1 MLFPENLPFGLIAGP
16 MESMSMR
23 DRPISMPGGQL
34 LAGQDGAHLSHGL
47 AITEWLAALPYPAAV
62 LSFTN
67 NHLSTVVANT
77 SFHRRF
83 RVGCSGEP
91 DKPHAAEWRDRI
103 VQSVRSGRD
112 SESFE
117 LRRDGSLGPE
127 YFYCSVGRLPKGDGE
142 SDLFLFT
149 AIDRTSDRTMEKNL
163 RRELLSDGL
172 TALPNRTGFGEEI
185 EDRLANTSWPDN
197 AQFGILAIDL
207 SRFSRVNESL
217 GPMAGDELLIT
228 VAKRL
233 KSSLRQGDVLARI
246 GGNDFAIF
254 ARLNNG
260 LSDALH
266 IVQRIRNALSYP
278 IRLSDLQ
285 IRVDCAIG
293 CALSTSLTE
302 DPEDVVRKA
311 QAAVKIA
318 KRSGKVEIYRNGVLK
333 EAQRRFSVESR
344 LRDALAQGELTL
356 AFQPL
361 IHLQT
366 GEITG
371 FEALTRWQDEELG
384 HVSPAEFIAV
394 AEESGQITSLG
405 RWAAYEAAQALS
417 RWDAKFGQTLPVG
430 INVNLSPIQ
439 MARDDV
445 ASMFEEALRYSGI
458 SGNRL
463 TAELTESAIVADP
476 EKARKLL
483 FALKDLQMPIAMDDF
498 GTGYSNLA
506 SLHSLPID
514 ILKIDRSFV
523 TSMLEDRDK
532 VVMVR
537 TILSLAESLGLRVTA
552 EGIETQQLAHALQN
566 MGCWQGQGY
575 YFARPMTEGD
585 AYDYWRARWNFET
598 I

>member
-1 MLFPENLPFGLIAGP
+1 MSVRHRPDKMPDAEALHGP
-16 MESMSMR
+16 KAAR
-23 DRPISMPGGQL
+23 PADRVGDSQ
-34 LAGQDGAHLSHGL
+34 
-47 AITEWLAALPYPAAV
+47 WLAAIPHPAAILHV
-62 LSFTN
+62 EGDEL
-67 NHLSTVVANT
+67 VVGSVNDAYLRNFRSARMNPET
-77 SFHRRF
+77 SVAVR
-83 RVGCSGEP
+83 
-91 DKPHAAEWRDRI
+91 AEWCRRMI
-103 VQSVRSGRD
+103 SFARSKKTA
-112 SESFE
+112 ESFE
-117 LRRDGSLGPE
+117 LRKDGGLGPE
-127 YFYCSVGRLPKGDGE
+127 YFHCTVGRLPASGAIGE
-142 SDLFLFT
+142 RLLFT
-149 AIDRTSDRTMEKNL
+149 ALDRTSDRVIERNL

-185 EDRLANTSWPDN
+185 DDRLANGTWPEK
-197 AQFGILAIDL
+197 AQFGIIAIDL

-233 KSSLRQGDVLARI
+233 KSTLRQGDVLARI

-266 IVQRIRNALSYP
+266 IVERIKEALNQP
-278 IRLSDLQ
+278 IKLSDLR

-293 CALSTSLTE
+293 CALAASIDE
-302 DPEDVVRKA
+302 EPDDVVRKA

-318 KRSGKVEIYRNGVLK
+318 KRSGKIEIYRNGVLK

-344 LRDALAQGELTL
+344 LRDALAQGALKL

-361 IHLQT
+361 IDLQT
-366 GEITG
+366 GEVSG
-371 FEALTRWQDEELG
+371 FEALTRWNDPDLG
-384 HVSPAEFIAV
+384 SVSPTEFIAV
-394 AEESGQITSLG
+394 AEESGLITSLG
-405 RWAAYEAAQALS
+405 RWAAYEAAQTLS
-417 RWDAKFGQTLPVG
+417 RWDAKFGQPLPVG
-430 INVNLSPIQ
+430 VNVNLSPIQ

-445 ASMFEEALRYSGI
+445 ASMFEESLRFSGI
-458 SGNRL
+458 AGDRL

-483 FALKDLQMPIAMDDF
+483 FALKDLQMSLAMDDF

-532 VVMVR
+532 QVIVR
-537 TILSLAESLGLRVTA
+537 TILSLADSLRLNVTA
-552 EGIETQQLAHALQN
+552 EGIETQELAHALQDL
-566 MGCWQGQGY
+566 GCWQGQGY
-575 YFARPMTEGD
+575 YFAKPMPESE

>member
-1 MLFPENLPFGLIAGP
+1 MKAMSVRSWPPEQTSGLPL
-16 MESMSMR
+16 
-23 DRPISMPGGQL
+23 PGG
-34 LAGQDGAHLSHGL
+34 DDAHLPHMIGAS
-47 AITEWLAALPYPAAV
+47 EWLTALSQAAAILTCENNAINIVEANEPFLKAFREHRERTAATAQA
-62 LSFTN
+62 S
-67 NHLSTVVANT
+67 
-77 SFHRRF
+77 
-83 RVGCSGEP
+83 
-91 DKPHAAEWRDRI
+91 AEWRAR
-103 VQSVRSGRD
+103 VTGFAQSDRD

-117 LRRDGSLGPE
+117 IRRDGKLGPE
-127 YFYCSVGRLPKGDGE
+127 YFLCTLGRLRATGARTE
-142 SDLFLFT
+142 QFLFT
-149 AIDRTSDRTMEKNL
+149 AIDRTSERTMEKNL

-185 EDRLANTSWPDN
+185 DDRLANGSWPDN
-197 AQFGILAIDL
+197 AQFGIIAIDL

-233 KSSLRQGDVLARI
+233 KSCLRQGDVLARI

-260 LSDALH
+260 LSDSLQ
-266 IVQRIRNALSYP
+266 IVQRIREALSSP

-293 CALSTSLTE
+293 CALSTHLE
-302 DPEDVVRKA
+302 DDPDDVVRKA

-318 KRSGKVEIYRNGVLK
+318 KRTGKVEIYRNGVLK
-333 EAQRRFSVESR
+333 EAQRRFSIESR
-344 LRDALAQGELTL
+344 LRDALAHGGLTL
-356 AFQPL
+356 AYQPL

-371 FEALTRWQDEELG
+371 FEALARWDDPELG
-384 HVSPAEFIAV
+384 HVSPVEFVPV
-394 AEESGQITSLG
+394 AEESGLITPLG

-417 RWDAKFGQTLPVG
+417 RWDAKFGQALPVG
-430 INVNLSPIQ
+430 VNVNLSPIQ

-458 SGNRL
+458 GGHRL
-463 TAELTESAIVADP
+463 TAELTESAIIADP
-476 EKARKLL
+476 DKARKLL

-498 GTGYSNLA
+498 GTGFSNLA

-523 TSMLEDRDK
+523 SNMLEDHDK
-532 VVMVR
+532 AVIVR
-537 TILSLAESLGLRVTA
+537 TILSLAESLNLRVTA
-552 EGIETQQLAHALQN
+552 EGIETQELADMLQK

-575 YFARPMTEGD
+575 YFARPMSEAD
-585 AYDYWRARWNFET
+585 AFDYWRVRWNFET

>member
-1 MLFPENLPFGLIAGP
+1 MESVSVRNLPVKPADALPLPGTDGGC
-16 MESMSMR
+16 R
-23 DRPISMPGGQL
+23 DRCIAME
-34 LAGQDGAHLSHGL
+34 HWLSAL
-47 AITEWLAALPYPAAV
+47 PQLAAIFAVGREGIAMVCGNDRYIAMVQDVRDSAAV
-62 LSFTN
+62 ARIS
-67 NHLSTVVANT
+67 
-77 SFHRRF
+77 
-83 RVGCSGEP
+83 
-91 DKPHAAEWRDRI
+91 AEFVERLTCFSRSDRI
-103 VQSVRSGRD
+103 
-112 SESFE
+112 SETFE
-117 LRRDGSLGPE
+117 IRRDGKLGPE
-127 YFYCSVGRLPKGDGE
+127 YFLCTIGRLPTGANDTP
-142 SDLFLFT
+142 LFLFT
-149 AIDRTSDRTMEKNL
+149 ATDRTSERATEKNL

-185 EDRLANTSWPDN
+185 DDRLRNAVWPDN
-197 AQFGILAIDL
+197 AQFGIIAIDL

-260 LSDALH
+260 LSDALQ
-266 IVQRIRNALSYP
+266 IVQRIKEALSSP

-293 CALSTSLTE
+293 CALSTSLDD

-333 EAQRRFSVESR
+333 EAHRRFSVESR
-344 LRDALAQGELTL
+344 LRDALAHGGLTL
-356 AFQPL
+356 AYQPL
-361 IHLQT
+361 IHLPT
-366 GEITG
+366 GEVTG
-371 FEALTRWQDEELG
+371 FEALARWNDAELG
-384 HVSPAEFIAV
+384 EVSPVEFIAV
-394 AEESGQITSLG
+394 AEESGLITPLG
-405 RWAAYEAAQALS
+405 RWAAYEAAQALA
-417 RWDAKFGQTLPVG
+417 RWDAQFGQPLSVG
-430 INVNLSPIQ
+430 VNVNLSAIQ

-458 SGNRL
+458 DGERL
-463 TAELTESAIVADP
+463 TAELTESAIIADP
-476 EKARKLL
+476 DKARKLL
-483 FALKDLQMPIAMDDF
+483 VALKDLKMSVAMDDF
-498 GTGYSNLA
+498 GTGFSNLA

-523 TSMLEDRDK
+523 SSMLADRDK
-532 VVMVR
+532 AVIVR
-537 TILSLAESLGLRVTA
+537 TILSLAESLNLKVTA
-552 EGIETQQLAHALQN
+552 EGIETQDLAHALQQ

-575 YFARPMTEGD
+575 HFARPMSEAD
-585 AYDYWRARWNFET
+585 AFAYWRARWNFET

>member
-1 MLFPENLPFGLIAGP
+1 MDPTQAQRDHDFKGDGTPPAGVVSARLRAPFKDAAWLEA
-16 MESMSMR
+16 
-23 DRPISMPGGQL
+23 
-34 LAGQDGAHLSHGL
+34 LAQN
-47 AITEWLAALPYPAAV
+47 AAV
-62 LSFTN
+62 FFHDDNGLRQVACN
-67 NHLSTVVANT
+67 NRYRESHIKFQDDDPGRADIS
-77 SFHRRF
+77 R
-83 RVGCSGEP
+83 
-91 DKPHAAEWRDRI
+91 EWRQQVCSFLESDRTH
-103 VQSVRSGRD
+103 RTFDLKREGK
-112 SESFE
+112 
-117 LRRDGSLGPE
+117 LGPE
-127 YFYCSVGRLPKGDGE
+127 YYSCTLGCLDKGKHGE
-142 SDLFLFT
+142 YFLFT
-149 AIDRTSDRTMEKNL
+149 AIDRTTERAIEKNL

-185 EDRLANTSWPDN
+185 DDRLNNGVWSEN
-197 AQFGILAIDL
+197 AQFGIIAIDL

-254 ARLNNG
+254 AKLNNG

-266 IVQRIRNALSYP
+266 IVQRIRDSLNSP
-278 IRLSDLQ
+278 IRLTDLQ

-293 CALSTSLTE
+293 CALSINLDD

-344 LRDALAQGELTL
+344 LRDALAQGHLTL
-356 AFQPL
+356 AYQPL
-361 IHLQT
+361 IHLHT
-366 GEITG
+366 GEVTG
-371 FEALTRWQDEELG
+371 FEALARWNDAELG
-384 HVSPAEFIAV
+384 HVSPVEFVAV
-394 AEESGQITSLG
+394 AEESSLITPLG

-417 RWDAKFGQTLPVG
+417 RWDARFGEPMPVSV
-430 INVNLSPIQ
+430 NVNLSPIQ

-458 SGNRL
+458 AGKRM

-476 EKARKLL
+476 DKARKLL
-483 FALKDLQMPIAMDDF
+483 VALKDLDMSVAMDDF
-498 GTGYSNLA
+498 GTGFSNLA

-523 TSMLEDRDK
+523 STMLEDHDK
-532 VVMVR
+532 EVIVR
-537 TILSLAESLGLRVTA
+537 TILSLAESLKLRVTA
-552 EGIETQQLAHALQN
+552 EGIETQDLALALQKL
-566 MGCWQGQGY
+566 GCWQGQGY
-575 YFARPMTEGD
+575 YFAKPMSELD

>member
-1 MLFPENLPFGLIAGP
+1 MESISVRNLPVVETSGTPSEG
-16 MESMSMR
+16 E
-23 DRPISMPGGQL
+23 GV
-34 LAGQDGAHLSHGL
+34 AHPLYSVGMTQWLS
-47 AITEWLAALPYPAAV
+47 ALPQVAAIF
-62 LSFTN
+62 SFEDKQIKLIEGN
-67 NHLSTVVANT
+67 VRFNAAFQANLEGGA
-77 SFHRRF
+77 S
-83 RVGCSGEP
+83 
-91 DKPHAAEWRDRI
+91 HARAAGEWRERVI
-103 VQSVRSGRD
+103 AFIHSERD
-112 SESFE
+112 SDSFE
-117 LRRDGSLGPE
+117 IRRDGKLGPE
-127 YFYCSVGRLPKGDGE
+127 YFMCTVGRLPAAEDRPE
-142 SDLFLFT
+142 HFLFT
-149 AIDRTSDRTMEKNL
+149 AIDRTSERAIEKNL

-185 EDRLANTSWPDN
+185 DDRLANSVWPDN
-197 AQFGILAIDL
+197 AQFGIIAIDL

-266 IVQRIRNALSYP
+266 IVQRIKEALSSP

-293 CALSTSLTE
+293 CALSINLDD
-302 DPEDVVRKA
+302 DPDDIVRKA

-333 EAQRRFSVESR
+333 EAQRRFSIESR
-344 LRDALAQGELTL
+344 LRDALAQGGLTL
-356 AFQPL
+356 AYQPL

-371 FEALTRWQDEELG
+371 FEALARWDDEELG
-384 HVSPAEFIAV
+384 PVSPVEFIAV
-394 AEESGQITSLG
+394 AEESGLITPLG

-417 RWDAKFGQTLPVG
+417 RWDAKFGQALPVG
-430 INVNLSPIQ
+430 VNVNLSPIQ

-458 SGNRL
+458 AGSRL
-463 TAELTESAIVADP
+463 TAELTESAIIADP
-476 EKARKLL
+476 DKARKLL
-483 FALKDLQMPIAMDDF
+483 VALKDLQMPIAMDDF
-498 GTGYSNLA
+498 GTGFSNLA

-523 TSMLEDRDK
+523 STMLEDRDK
-532 VVMVR
+532 TIIVR
-537 TILSLAESLGLRVTA
+537 TILSLAESLNLKVTA
-552 EGIETQQLAHALQN
+552 EGIETQGLAHALQK

-575 YFARPMTEGD
+575 YFAKAMSEAD

-598 I
+598 V

>member
-1 MLFPENLPFGLIAGP
+1 MSVRSWPPEQTSGLPL
-16 MESMSMR
+16 
-23 DRPISMPGGQL
+23 PGDDDTHL
-34 LAGQDGAHLSHGL
+34 PHMIGAS
-47 AITEWLAALPYPAAV
+47 EWLTALSQAAAILSCENNAINIVEANEPFLKAFREHRERTAATAQA
-62 LSFTN
+62 S
-67 NHLSTVVANT
+67 
-77 SFHRRF
+77 
-83 RVGCSGEP
+83 
-91 DKPHAAEWRDRI
+91 AEWRARVTGFAKSD
-103 VQSVRSGRD
+103 RD

-117 LRRDGSLGPE
+117 IRRDGKLGPE
-127 YFYCSVGRLPKGDGE
+127 YFLCTLGRLRATGARAE
-142 SDLFLFT
+142 QFLFT
-149 AIDRTSDRTMEKNL
+149 AIDRTSERTMEKNL

-185 EDRLANTSWPDN
+185 DDRLANGSWPDN
-197 AQFGILAIDL
+197 AQFGIIAIDL

-233 KSSLRQGDVLARI
+233 KSCLRQGDVLARI

-260 LSDALH
+260 LSDSH
-266 IVQRIRNALSYP
+266 QIVQRIREALSSP

-293 CALSTSLTE
+293 CALSTHLE
-302 DPEDVVRKA
+302 DDPDDVVRKA

-318 KRSGKVEIYRNGVLK
+318 KRTGKVEIYRNGVLK
-333 EAQRRFSVESR
+333 EAQRRFSIESR
-344 LRDALAQGELTL
+344 LRDALAHGGLTL
-356 AFQPL
+356 AYQPL

-371 FEALTRWQDEELG
+371 FEALARWDDPELG
-384 HVSPAEFIAV
+384 HVSPVEFVPV
-394 AEESGQITSLG
+394 AEESGLITPLG

-417 RWDAKFGQTLPVG
+417 RWDAKFGQALPVG
-430 INVNLSPIQ
+430 VNVNLSPIQ

-458 SGNRL
+458 GGHRL
-463 TAELTESAIVADP
+463 TAELTESAIIADP
-476 EKARKLL
+476 DKARKLL

-498 GTGYSNLA
+498 GTGFSNLA

-523 TSMLEDRDK
+523 SNMLEDHDK
-532 VVMVR
+532 AVIVR
-537 TILSLAESLGLRVTA
+537 TILSLAESLNLRVTA
-552 EGIETQQLAHALQN
+552 EGIETQELADMLQK

-575 YFARPMTEGD
+575 YFARPMSEAD
-585 AYDYWRARWNFET
+585 AFDYWRVRWNFET

>member
-1 MLFPENLPFGLIAGP
+1 
-16 MESMSMR
+16 MESKSVR
-23 DRPISMPGGQL
+23 HWPIEKGTCESVSAGSFAHPAPQDVAGG
-34 LAGQDGAHLSHGL
+34 
-47 AITEWLAALPYPAAV
+47 WLAALPQGAAILLIENDIISV
-62 LSFTN
+62 RAANDGFARFLSPMGDSGQWQ
-67 NHLSTVVANT
+67 LS
-77 SFHRRF
+77 
-83 RVGCSGEP
+83 SG
-91 DKPHAAEWRDRI
+91 EWRDRVVAFI
-103 VQSVRSGRD
+103 
-112 SESFE
+112 ESNRMSDGFE
-117 LRRDGSLGPE
+117 LRREGKLGPE
-127 YFYCSVGRLPKGDGE
+127 YFYCTIGQVPARDDNGVQL
-142 SDLFLFT
+142 LVT
-149 AIDRTSDRTMEKNL
+149 AIDRTSERTIEKNL
-163 RRELLSDGL
+163 RRELLSDSL

-185 EDRLANTSWPDN
+185 DDRLAHFSQNEN
-197 AQFGILAIDL
+197 ASFGIIAIDL

-233 KSSLRQGDVLARI
+233 KSALRQGDVLARI

-266 IVQRIRNALSYP
+266 IVQRIKDALSSP

-293 CALSTSLTE
+293 CALSVGLWD
-302 DPEDVVRKA
+302 DPDDVVRKA

-333 EAQRRFSVESR
+333 EAHRRFSVESR
-344 LRDALAQGELTL
+344 LRDALAQGDLNL

-366 GEITG
+366 GEVTG
-371 FEALTRWQDEELG
+371 FEALARWNDAELG
-384 HVSPAEFIAV
+384 SVSPMEFIAV
-394 AEESGQITSLG
+394 AEESGLITPLG
-405 RWAAYEAAQALS
+405 RWAAYEAAQTLA
-417 RWDAKFGQTLPVG
+417 RWDSAFGQPLPVG
-430 INVNLSPIQ
+430 VNVNLSPIQ

-445 ASMFEEALRYSGI
+445 ASMFEEALRYSGVA
-458 SGNRL
+458 GKRL
-463 TAELTESAIVADP
+463 TAEITEGAIVADP
-476 EKARKLL
+476 DKARKLL
-483 FALKDLQMPIAMDDF
+483 IALKELEMSIAMDDF

-523 TSMLEDRDK
+523 SSMLQDRDK
-532 VVMVR
+532 EVIVR
-537 TILSLAESLGLRVTA
+537 TILSLAESLNLHATA
-552 EGIETQQLAHALQN
+552 EGIEDQALALRLQQ

-575 YFARPMTEGD
+575 YFAQPMSESD
-585 AYDYWRARWNFET
+585 AFDYWRARWNFET

>member
-1 MLFPENLPFGLIAGP
+1 MDSVSVRNWTVDTTGDAPLLGEGETHPAQCMPFT
-16 MESMSMR
+16 
-23 DRPISMPGGQL
+23 D
-34 LAGQDGAHLSHGL
+34 
-47 AITEWLAALPYPAAV
+47 WLAALPQAAAI
-62 LSFTN
+62 LTCDDSGIISLN
-67 NHLSTVVANT
+67 GNT
-77 SFHRRF
+77 SFRTAF
-83 RVGCSGEP
+83 GEP
-91 DKPHAAEWRDRI
+91 IDRRQTNRPAAEWRER
-103 VQSVRSGRD
+103 VTAFLQSGRASD
-112 SESFE
+112 SFE
-117 LRRDGSLGPE
+117 MRREGKLGPE
-127 YFYCSVGRLPKGDGE
+127 YFLCTIGRLPDRQGAK
-142 SDLFLFT
+142 SQYLFT
-149 AIDRTSDRTMEKNL
+149 AIDRTTERTIEKNL

-185 EDRLANTSWPDN
+185 DDRIANSAWPDN
-197 AQFGILAIDL
+197 TQFGIIAIDL

-266 IVQRIRNALSYP
+266 IVQRIRESLSMP

-293 CALSTSLTE
+293 CALSINQDD
-302 DPEDVVRKA
+302 DPDDVVRKA

-318 KRSGKVEIYRNGVLK
+318 KRTGKVEIYRNGVLK
-333 EAQRRFSVESR
+333 EAQRRFSIESR
-344 LRDALAQGELTL
+344 LRDALARGGLTL

-361 IHLQT
+361 IHLPT

-371 FEALTRWQDEELG
+371 FEALARWEDEELG
-384 HVSPAEFIAV
+384 FVSPAEFVAV
-394 AEESGQITSLG
+394 AEESGLITPLG

-417 RWDAKFGQTLPVG
+417 RWDAKFGQPLAVG
-430 INVNLSPIQ
+430 VNVNLSPIQ

-458 SGNRL
+458 AGNRL
-463 TAELTESAIVADP
+463 TAEITESAIVADP
-476 EKARKLL
+476 DKARKLL
-483 FALKDLQMPIAMDDF
+483 VALKDLQMPIAMDDF

-523 TSMLEDRDK
+523 SSMLDDHDK
-532 VVMVR
+532 QVIVR
-537 TILSLAESLGLRVTA
+537 TILSLAESLNLKVTA
-552 EGIETQQLAHALQN
+552 EGIETQQLAHALQQ

-575 YFARPMTEGD
+575 YFAKAMTEAE

>member
-1 MLFPENLPFGLIAGP
+1 
-16 MESMSMR
+16 MESIAACNWPVNRSSV
-23 DRPISMPGGQL
+23 DPLGGGDDAHIDQMA
-34 LAGQDGAHLSHGL
+34 AGRQ
-47 AITEWLAALPYPAAV
+47 WLAAIPQPAAILSLRDEDDIFV
-62 LSFTN
+62 LEANPAFTDSFR
-67 NHLSTVVANT
+67 S
-77 SFHRRF
+77 RRISQIMEQ
-83 RVGCSGEP
+83 V
-91 DKPHAAEWRDRI
+91 AAEWRDRVNSFI
-103 VQSVRSGRD
+103 QSDRVCD
-112 SESFE
+112 SFE
-117 LRRDGSLGPE
+117 LRRDGPLGPE
-127 YFYCSVGRLPKGDGE
+127 YFMCTIGRLPVDGPAQ
-142 SDLFLFT
+142 FLFT
-149 AIDRTSDRTMEKNL
+149 AIDRTSDRTIEKNL

-185 EDRLANTSWPDN
+185 DDRLSNTVWPDN
-197 AQFGILAIDL
+197 AQFGIIAIDL

-266 IVQRIRNALSYP
+266 IVQRIREALSSP

-293 CALSTSLTE
+293 CALSIDLQD
-302 DPEDVVRKA
+302 DPDDVVRKA

-333 EAQRRFSVESR
+333 EAQRRFSIESR
-344 LRDALAQGELTL
+344 LREALAHGGLTL
-356 AFQPL
+356 AYQPL

-371 FEALTRWQDEELG
+371 FEALARWNDPELG
-384 HVSPAEFIAV
+384 HVPPVEFIAV
-394 AEESGQITSLG
+394 AEESGLITSLG

-417 RWDAKFGQTLPVG
+417 RWDVRFGQPLPVG
-430 INVNLSPIQ
+430 VNVNLSPIQ

-458 SGNRL
+458 AGSRL
-463 TAELTESAIVADP
+463 TAELTESAIIADP
-476 EKARKLL
+476 DKARKLL

-498 GTGYSNLA
+498 GTGFSNLA

-523 TSMLEDRDK
+523 SSMAEDRDK
-532 VVMVR
+532 AVIVR
-537 TILSLAESLGLRVTA
+537 TILSLAESLNLKVTA
-552 EGIETQQLAHALQN
+552 EGIETQELALALQQ

-575 YFARPMTEGD
+575 YFAKPMTEAD
-585 AYDYWRARWNFET
+585 AFDYWRARWNFET

>member
-1 MLFPENLPFGLIAGP
+1 
-16 MESMSMR
+16 
-23 DRPISMPGGQL
+23 
-34 LAGQDGAHLSHGL
+34 
-47 AITEWLAALPYPAAV
+47 
-62 LSFTN
+62 
-67 NHLSTVVANT
+67 
-77 SFHRRF
+77 
-83 RVGCSGEP
+83 
-91 DKPHAAEWRDRI
+91 
-103 VQSVRSGRD
+103 
-112 SESFE
+112 
-117 LRRDGSLGPE
+117 
-127 YFYCSVGRLPKGDGE
+127 
-142 SDLFLFT
+142 
-149 AIDRTSDRTMEKNL
+149 
-163 RRELLSDGL
+163 
-172 TALPNRTGFGEEI
+172 
-185 EDRLANTSWPDN
+185 
-197 AQFGILAIDL
+197 
-207 SRFSRVNESL
+207 
-217 GPMAGDELLIT
+217 
-228 VAKRL
+228 
-233 KSSLRQGDVLARI
+233 
-246 GGNDFAIF
+246 
-254 ARLNNG
+254 
-260 LSDALH
+260 
-266 IVQRIRNALSYP
+266 
-278 IRLSDLQ
+278 LQ

-417 RWDAKFGQTLPVG
+417 RWDAKFGQSLPVG

-575 YFARPMTEGD
+575 YFARPMPESD

-598 I
+598 V

>member
-1 MLFPENLPFGLIAGP
+1 
-16 MESMSMR
+16 ME
-23 DRPISMPGGQL
+23 Q
-34 LAGQDGAHLSHGL
+34 
-47 AITEWLAALPYPAAV
+47 WLEAV
-62 LSFTN
+62 
-67 NHLSTVVANT
+67 
-77 SFHRRF
+77 
-83 RVGCSGEP
+83 
-91 DKPHAAEWRDRI
+91 PHAAAMLCVKDGDVALVAVNKSFYRSFLEDRDPDVERPYCDEWRSRLVEI
-103 VQSVRSGRD
+103 ALAGGTCS
-112 SESFE
+112 SFE
-117 LRRDGSLGPE
+117 LRRDGPLGPE
-127 YFYCSVGRLPKGDGE
+127 YFSCTAGLLPSNEDGL
-142 SDLFLFT
+142 DLILFT
-149 AIDRTSDRTMEKNL
+149 AMDRTSDRVTERNL

-185 EDRLANTSWPDN
+185 DDRLRNMPWAGNS
-197 AQFGILAIDL
+197 QFGIIAIDL

-233 KSSLRQGDVLARI
+233 KSNLRQGDVLARI

-260 LSDALH
+260 LSDCLH
-266 IVQRIRNALSYP
+266 IVQRVKDALNSP

-293 CALSTSLTE
+293 CALSTSLDD
-302 DPEDVVRKA
+302 DPDDVVRKA

-333 EAQRRFSVESR
+333 EAQRRFSIESR
-344 LRDALAQGELTL
+344 LRTALTQGDLTL
-356 AFQPL
+356 AYQPL
-361 IHLQT
+361 IQLQT

-371 FEALTRWQDEELG
+371 FEALARWNDPELG
-384 HVSPAEFIAV
+384 HVSPCEFIAV
-394 AEESGQITSLG
+394 AEESGLITPLG

-417 RWDAKFGQTLPVG
+417 RWDAKFGQALPVG

-445 ASMFEEALRYSGI
+445 ASMFEESLRYSGV
-458 SGNRL
+458 SGKRL
-463 TAELTESAIVADP
+463 TVELTESAIIADP
-476 EKARKLL
+476 DKARKLL
-483 FALKDLQMPIAMDDF
+483 VALKDLEMPIAMDDF

-523 TSMLEDRDK
+523 STMLEDKDK
-532 VVMVR
+532 LAIVR
-537 TILSLAESLGLRVTA
+537 TILSLAESLNLHVTA
-552 EGIETQQLAHALQN
+552 EGIETQELAHALQS
-566 MGCWQGQGY
+566 MGCGHGQGF
-575 YFARPMTEGD
+575 YFARPMPENE
-585 AYDYWRARWNFET
+585 AFDYWRARWNFET

>member
-1 MLFPENLPFGLIAGP
+1 M
-16 MESMSMR
+16 
-23 DRPISMPGGQL
+23 
-34 LAGQDGAHLSHGL
+34 QD
-47 AITEWLAALPYPAAV
+47 WVAALPHPAVIFSFQNNV
-62 LSFTN
+62 LSIMATN
-67 NHLSTVVANT
+67 AAFDAYATPEYLEGPRPPHTV
-77 SFHRRF
+77 
-83 RVGCSGEP
+83 
-91 DKPHAAEWRDRI
+91 DWRNRI
-103 VQSVRSGRD
+103 LECARSGRASD
-112 SESFE
+112 SFE
-117 LRRDGSLGPE
+117 LRRDGPLGPE
-127 YFYCSVGRLPKGDGE
+127 YFYCTVGRLPEQDGHP
-142 SDLFLFT
+142 DLILFT
-149 AIDRTSDRTMEKNL
+149 AIDRTNERAIEKNL

-172 TALPNRTGFGEEI
+172 TALPNRIGFGEEMD
-185 EDRLANTSWPDN
+185 DRLDNTPWAEN
-197 AQFGILAIDL
+197 AQFGIIAIDL

-233 KSSLRQGDVLARI
+233 KSSLRQGDVLGRI

-266 IVQRIRNALSYP
+266 IVQRIRDALSYP
-278 IRLSDLQ
+278 IRMSDFQ

-293 CALSTSLTE
+293 CALSASLQD
-302 DPEDVVRKA
+302 DPDDVVRKA

-318 KRSGKVEIYRNGVLK
+318 KHSGKVEIYRNGVLK
-333 EAQRRFSVESR
+333 EAQRRFSIESR
-344 LRDALAQGELTL
+344 LRDALAQGSLTL
-356 AFQPL
+356 AYQPL

-371 FEALTRWQDEELG
+371 FEALARWEDPELG
-384 HVSPAEFIAV
+384 HVSPVEFIAV
-394 AEESGQITSLG
+394 AEESGLITPLG

-417 RWDAKFGQTLPVG
+417 RWDLKFGQPLPVG
-430 INVNLSPIQ
+430 VNVNLSPIQ

-445 ASMFEEALRYSGI
+445 ASTFEEALRYAGI

-463 TAELTESAIVADP
+463 TVELTESAIVADP

-483 FALKDLQMPIAMDDF
+483 FALKDLHMPIAMDDF

-523 TSMLEDRDK
+523 SPMLEDRDK
-532 VVMVR
+532 EVMVR
-537 TILSLAESLGLRVTA
+537 TILSLAESLNLHVTA
-552 EGIETQQLAHALQN
+552 EGIETQDIALKLQN

-575 YFARPMTEGD
+575 YFARPMGEND

>member
-1 MLFPENLPFGLIAGP
+1 
-16 MESMSMR
+16 
-23 DRPISMPGGQL
+23 MPDAEAPSGV
-34 LAGQDGAHLSHGL
+34 DGACPVHDACTS
-47 AITEWLAALPYPAAV
+47 AWLAALPYPAAIFELNGDTLLAV
-62 LSFTN
+62 SVNDAFCRT
-67 NHLSTVVANT
+67 
-77 SFHRRF
+77 F
-83 RVGCSGEP
+83 RVPKMQNEALEP
-91 DKPHAAEWRDRI
+91 VRAEWRKRMLAFI
-103 VQSVRSGRD
+103 RSEQISG
-112 SESFE
+112 SFE
-117 LRRDGSLGPE
+117 IRSEGELGPE
-127 YFYCSVGRLPKGDGE
+127 FFCCTVGRVPATE
-142 SDLFLFT
+142 QWAERYLFT
-149 AIDRTSDRTMEKNL
+149 AIDRTSDRVIEKNL

-185 EDRLANTSWPDN
+185 DDRLANGTWPAK
-197 AQFGILAIDL
+197 AQFGIIAIDL

-217 GPMAGDELLIT
+217 GPLAGDELLIT

-266 IVQRIRNALSYP
+266 IVERIRDALAHP
-278 IRLSDLQ
+278 IKLSDLQ

-293 CALSTSLTE
+293 CALSTSLSD
-302 DPEDVVRKA
+302 DPDEVVRKA

-318 KRSGKVEIYRNGVLK
+318 KRSGKIEIYRNGVLK

-344 LRDALAQGELTL
+344 LRDALAQGALTL

-366 GEITG
+366 GEVTG
-371 FEALTRWQDEELG
+371 FEALTRWKDPDLG
-384 HVSPAEFIAV
+384 AVSPAEFIAV
-394 AEESGQITSLG
+394 AEESGLITPLG

-417 RWDAKFGQTLPVG
+417 RWDAKFGQPLTVG
-430 INVNLSPIQ
+430 VNVNLSPIQ

-445 ASMFEEALRYSGI
+445 ASMFEEALRFSGVA
-458 SGNRL
+458 GNRL

-483 FALKDLQMPIAMDDF
+483 FALKDLRMSLAMDDF

-523 TSMLEDRDK
+523 SSMLKDRDK
-532 VVMVR
+532 EVIVR
-537 TILSLAESLGLRVTA
+537 TILSLAESLHLNVTA
-552 EGIETQQLAHALQN
+552 EGIETQELALALQDL
-566 MGCWQGQGY
+566 GCWQGQGY
-575 YFARPMTEGD
+575 YFARPMPE
-585 AYDYWRARWNFET
+585 AEAFDYWRARWNFET

>member
-1 MLFPENLPFGLIAGP
+1 MSVRSWPPEQTSGLPL
-16 MESMSMR
+16 
-23 DRPISMPGGQL
+23 PGDDDTHL
-34 LAGQDGAHLSHGL
+34 PHMIGAS
-47 AITEWLAALPYPAAV
+47 EWLTALSQAAAILSCENNAINIVEANEPFLKAFREHRERTAATAQA
-62 LSFTN
+62 S
-67 NHLSTVVANT
+67 
-77 SFHRRF
+77 
-83 RVGCSGEP
+83 
-91 DKPHAAEWRDRI
+91 AEWRAR
-103 VQSVRSGRD
+103 VTGFAQSDRD

-117 LRRDGSLGPE
+117 IRRDGKLGPE
-127 YFYCSVGRLPKGDGE
+127 YFLCTLGRLRATGARAE
-142 SDLFLFT
+142 QFLFT
-149 AIDRTSDRTMEKNL
+149 AIDRTSERTMEKNL

-185 EDRLANTSWPDN
+185 DDRLANGSWPEN
-197 AQFGILAIDL
+197 AQFGIIAIDL

-233 KSSLRQGDVLARI
+233 KSCLRQGDVLARI

-260 LSDALH
+260 LSDSLQ
-266 IVQRIRNALSYP
+266 IVQRIREALSSP

-293 CALSTSLTE
+293 CALSTHLE
-302 DPEDVVRKA
+302 DDPDDVVRKA

-318 KRSGKVEIYRNGVLK
+318 KRTGKVEIYRNGVLK
-333 EAQRRFSVESR
+333 EAQRRFSIESR
-344 LRDALAQGELTL
+344 LRDALAHGGLTL
-356 AFQPL
+356 AYQPL

-371 FEALTRWQDEELG
+371 FEALARWDDPELG
-384 HVSPAEFIAV
+384 HVSPVEFVPV
-394 AEESGQITSLG
+394 AEESGLITPLG

-417 RWDAKFGQTLPVG
+417 RWDAKFGQALPVG
-430 INVNLSPIQ
+430 VNVNLSPIQ

-458 SGNRL
+458 GGHRL
-463 TAELTESAIVADP
+463 TAELTESAIIADP
-476 EKARKLL
+476 DKARKLL

-498 GTGYSNLA
+498 GTGFSNLA

-523 TSMLEDRDK
+523 SNMLEDHDK
-532 VVMVR
+532 AVIVR
-537 TILSLAESLGLRVTA
+537 TILSLAESLNLRVTA
-552 EGIETQQLAHALQN
+552 EGIETQELADMLQK

-575 YFARPMTEGD
+575 YFARPMSEAD
-585 AYDYWRARWNFET
+585 AFDYWRVRWNFET

>member
-1 MLFPENLPFGLIAGP
+1 MKAMSVRSWPPEQTSGLPL
-16 MESMSMR
+16 
-23 DRPISMPGGQL
+23 PGGDDTYL
-34 LAGQDGAHLSHGL
+34 PHMIGAS
-47 AITEWLAALPYPAAV
+47 EWLTALSQAAAILSCENNAINIIEANEPFLKAFREHRERTAATAQA
-62 LSFTN
+62 S
-67 NHLSTVVANT
+67 
-77 SFHRRF
+77 
-83 RVGCSGEP
+83 
-91 DKPHAAEWRDRI
+91 AEWRAR
-103 VQSVRSGRD
+103 VTGFAQSDRD

-117 LRRDGSLGPE
+117 IRRDGKLGPE
-127 YFYCSVGRLPKGDGE
+127 YFLCTLGRLRATGARAE
-142 SDLFLFT
+142 QFLFT
-149 AIDRTSDRTMEKNL
+149 AIDRTSERTMEKNL

-185 EDRLANTSWPDN
+185 DDRLANGSWPDN
-197 AQFGILAIDL
+197 AQFGIIAIDL

-233 KSSLRQGDVLARI
+233 KSCLRQGDVLARI

-260 LSDALH
+260 LSDSLQ
-266 IVQRIRNALSYP
+266 IVQRIREALSSP

-293 CALSTSLTE
+293 CALSTHLE
-302 DPEDVVRKA
+302 DDPDDVVRKA

-318 KRSGKVEIYRNGVLK
+318 KRTGKVEIYRNGVLK
-333 EAQRRFSVESR
+333 EAQRRFSIESR
-344 LRDALAQGELTL
+344 LRDALAHGGLTL
-356 AFQPL
+356 AYQPL

-371 FEALTRWQDEELG
+371 FEALARWDDPELG
-384 HVSPAEFIAV
+384 HVSPVEFVPV
-394 AEESGQITSLG
+394 AEESGLITPLG

-417 RWDAKFGQTLPVG
+417 RWDAKFGQALPVG
-430 INVNLSPIQ
+430 VNVNLSPIQ

-458 SGNRL
+458 GGHRL
-463 TAELTESAIVADP
+463 TAELTESAIIADP
-476 EKARKLL
+476 DKARKLL

-498 GTGYSNLA
+498 GTGFSNLA

-523 TSMLEDRDK
+523 SNMLEDHDK
-532 VVMVR
+532 AVIVR
-537 TILSLAESLGLRVTA
+537 TILSLAESLNLRVTA
-552 EGIETQQLAHALQN
+552 EGIETQELADMLQK

-575 YFARPMTEGD
+575 YFARPMSEAD
-585 AYDYWRARWNFET
+585 AFDYWRVRWNFET

>member
-1 MLFPENLPFGLIAGP
+1 MN
-16 MESMSMR
+16 
-23 DRPISMPGGQL
+23 SMPTRHRPP
-34 LAGQDGAHLSHGL
+34 DRSSEDPLSGF
-47 AITEWLAALPYPAAV
+47 ARAQVSITVEMADWLAALP
-62 LSFTN
+62 
-67 NHLSTVVANT
+67 
-77 SFHRRF
+77 
-83 RVGCSGEP
+83 
-91 DKPHAAEWRDRI
+91 HAAIILCFENNKLNRISANDSFVRSFPQTVDPADEPSHYDEWRLRI
-103 VQSVRSGRD
+103 MEFVRSGQPSD
-112 SESFE
+112 LFE

-127 YFYCSVGRLPKGDGE
+127 YFLCTVGLLP
-142 SDLFLFT
+142 SDEPQRSLILFT
-149 AIDRTSDRTMEKNL
+149 AIDRTSDRVIEKNL

-172 TALPNRTGFGEEI
+172 TALPNRAGFGEEI
-185 EDRLANTSWPDN
+185 DDRLANLPWPEN
-197 AQFGILAIDL
+197 AQFGIIAIDL

-266 IVQRIRNALSYP
+266 IVQRIRDALSSP
-278 IRLSDLQ
+278 IRLTDLQ

-293 CALSTSLTE
+293 CALSTSLDD
-302 DPEDVVRKA
+302 DPDDVVRKA

-333 EAQRRFSVESR
+333 EAQRRFSIESR
-344 LRDALAQGELTL
+344 LRAALAQGGLTL

-371 FEALTRWQDEELG
+371 FEALARWEDPDLG
-384 HVSPAEFIAV
+384 SVSPVEFIAV
-394 AEESGQITSLG
+394 AEESGLITPLG

-417 RWDAKFGQTLPVG
+417 RWDAKFGQRLAVG
-430 INVNLSPIQ
+430 VNVNLSPIQ

-445 ASMFEEALRYSGI
+445 ASMFEESLRYSGI
-458 SGNRL
+458 AGNRL
-463 TAELTESAIVADP
+463 TAELTESAIIADP
-476 EKARKLL
+476 DKARKLL
-483 FALKDLQMPIAMDDF
+483 VALKDLQMSIAMDDF

-523 TSMLEDRDK
+523 SSMLDDK
-532 VVMVR
+532 DKTAIVR
-537 TILSLAESLGLRVTA
+537 TILSLAESLNLSVTA
-552 EGIETQQLAHALQN
+552 EGIETQELAHALQV
-566 MGCWQGQGY
+566 MGCGYGQGY
-575 YFARPMTEGD
+575 YFARPMPE
-585 AYDYWRARWNFET
+585 AEAFDYWRARWNFET
-598 I
+598 V

>member
-1 MLFPENLPFGLIAGP
+1 MAVG
-16 MESMSMR
+16 R
-23 DRPISMPGGQL
+23 Q
-34 LAGQDGAHLSHGL
+34 
-47 AITEWLAALPYPAAV
+47 WLAALPQPSAILSMCEEGDIIVLEANAAFTDAFRSHS
-62 LSFTN
+62 LSQIMERA
-67 NHLSTVVANT
+67 SI
-77 SFHRRF
+77 
-83 RVGCSGEP
+83 
-91 DKPHAAEWRDRI
+91 EWRNRVQTFIESDR
-103 VQSVRSGRD
+103 SC
-112 SESFE
+112 ESFE
-117 LRRDGSLGPE
+117 LRRDGTLGPE
-127 YFYCSVGRLPKGDGE
+127 YFMCTIGRLPTEGAP
-142 SDLFLFT
+142 LILFT
-149 AIDRTSDRTMEKNL
+149 AIDRTSDRTIEKNL

-185 EDRLANTSWPDN
+185 DDRLSNTVWPDN
-197 AQFGILAIDL
+197 AQFGIIAIDL

-266 IVQRIRNALSYP
+266 IVQRIREALSSP

-293 CALSTSLTE
+293 CALSIDLKD
-302 DPEDVVRKA
+302 DPDDVVRKA

-333 EAQRRFSVESR
+333 EAQRRFSIESR
-344 LRDALAQGELTL
+344 LREALAHGGLTL
-356 AFQPL
+356 AYQPL

-371 FEALTRWQDEELG
+371 FEALARWHDPELG
-384 HVSPAEFIAV
+384 HVAPVEFIAV
-394 AEESGQITSLG
+394 AEESGLITSLG

-417 RWDAKFGQTLPVG
+417 RWDVRYGQPLPVG
-430 INVNLSPIQ
+430 VNVNLSPIQ

-458 SGNRL
+458 AGSRL
-463 TAELTESAIVADP
+463 TAELTESAIIADP
-476 EKARKLL
+476 DKARKLL

-498 GTGYSNLA
+498 GTGFSNLA

-523 TSMLEDRDK
+523 SSMAEDHDK
-532 VVMVR
+532 AVIVR
-537 TILSLAESLGLRVTA
+537 TILSLAESLNLKVTA
-552 EGIETQQLAHALQN
+552 EGIETQELALALQQ

-575 YFARPMTEGD
+575 YFARPMSEAD
-585 AYDYWRARWNFET
+585 AFDYWRARWNFET
-598 I
+598 V

>member
-1 MLFPENLPFGLIAGP
+1 MN
-16 MESMSMR
+16 
-23 DRPISMPGGQL
+23 SMPTRHRPP
-34 LAGQDGAHLSHGL
+34 DRSSEDPLSGF
-47 AITEWLAALPYPAAV
+47 ARAQASITVEMVDWLAALP
-62 LSFTN
+62 
-67 NHLSTVVANT
+67 
-77 SFHRRF
+77 
-83 RVGCSGEP
+83 
-91 DKPHAAEWRDRI
+91 HAASILCFENNKLNRISANDSFVRSFPQTVDPADEPSHYDEWRLRI
-103 VQSVRSGRD
+103 MEFVRSGQPSD
-112 SESFE
+112 LFE

-127 YFYCSVGRLPKGDGE
+127 YFLCTVGLLP
-142 SDLFLFT
+142 SDEPQRSLILFT
-149 AIDRTSDRTMEKNL
+149 AIDRTSDRVIEKNL

-172 TALPNRTGFGEEI
+172 TALPNRAGFGEEI
-185 EDRLANTSWPDN
+185 DDRLANLPWPEN
-197 AQFGILAIDL
+197 AQFGIIAIDL

-266 IVQRIRNALSYP
+266 IVQRIRDALSSP
-278 IRLSDLQ
+278 IRLTDLQ

-293 CALSTSLTE
+293 CALSTSLDD
-302 DPEDVVRKA
+302 DPDDVVRKA

-333 EAQRRFSVESR
+333 EAQRRFSIESR
-344 LRDALAQGELTL
+344 LRAALAQGGLTL

-371 FEALTRWQDEELG
+371 FEALARWEDPDLG
-384 HVSPAEFIAV
+384 SVSPVEFIAV
-394 AEESGQITSLG
+394 AEESGLITPLG

-417 RWDAKFGQTLPVG
+417 RWDAKFGQRLAVG
-430 INVNLSPIQ
+430 VNVNLSPIQ

-445 ASMFEEALRYSGI
+445 ASMFEESLRYSGI
-458 SGNRL
+458 AGNRL
-463 TAELTESAIVADP
+463 TAELTESAIIADP
-476 EKARKLL
+476 DKARKLL
-483 FALKDLQMPIAMDDF
+483 VALKDLQMSIAMDDF

-523 TSMLEDRDK
+523 SSMLDDK
-532 VVMVR
+532 DKTAIVR
-537 TILSLAESLGLRVTA
+537 TILSLAESLNLSVTA
-552 EGIETQQLAHALQN
+552 EGIETQELAHALQV
-566 MGCWQGQGY
+566 MGCGYGQGY
-575 YFARPMTEGD
+575 YFARPMPE
-585 AYDYWRARWNFET
+585 AEAFDYWRARWNFET
-598 I
+598 V

>member
-1 MLFPENLPFGLIAGP
+1 MK
-16 MESMSMR
+16 SMSVR
-23 DRPISMPGGQL
+23 NWPVKKTSVEPRCGE
-34 LAGQDGAHLSHGL
+34 DGAHPGQGL
-47 AITEWLAALPYPAAV
+47 EVDHWLAALPQSAGI
-62 LSFTN
+62 LSYEPDG
-67 NHLSTVVANT
+67 LSVVAGNDRFMKRLDLYRERT
-77 SFHRRF
+77 SGNEGNDQGWFD
-83 RVGCSGEP
+83 RVAAFIDSG
-91 DKPHAAEWRDRI
+91 
-103 VQSVRSGRD
+103 Q
-112 SESFE
+112 ESIGFE
-117 LRRDGSLGPE
+117 TRRDGNLGPE
-127 YFYCSVGRLPKGDGE
+127 YFMCTLGRLPSGE
-142 SDLFLFT
+142 TDAPLILLT
-149 AIDRTSDRTMEKNL
+149 VTDRTTERAIEKNL

-185 EDRLANTSWPDN
+185 DDRLKNNAWPEH
-197 AQFGILAIDL
+197 AQFGIIAIDL

-260 LSDALH
+260 LSDSLH
-266 IVQRIRNALSYP
+266 IVQRIKEAMSSP
-278 IRLSDLQ
+278 IRLSGLQ

-293 CALSTSLTE
+293 CALSINLQE
-302 DPEDVVRKA
+302 DPDDVVRKA

-333 EAQRRFSVESR
+333 EAQRRFSIESR
-344 LRDALAQGELTL
+344 LRDALAQGGL
-356 AFQPL
+356 ALAYQPL

-371 FEALTRWQDEELG
+371 FEALARWDDEELG
-384 HVSPAEFIAV
+384 RVSPVEFIAV
-394 AEESGQITSLG
+394 AEESGLITSLG

-417 RWDAKFGQTLPVG
+417 RWDAKFGQPLPVG
-430 INVNLSPIQ
+430 VNVNLSPIQ

-445 ASMFEEALRYSGI
+445 ASMFEEALRYSGVDG
-458 SGNRL
+458 SRL
-463 TAELTESAIVADP
+463 TAEVTESAIVADP
-476 EKARKLL
+476 DKARKLL

-498 GTGYSNLA
+498 GTGFSNLA

-523 TSMLEDRDK
+523 SSMLEDRDK
-532 VVMVR
+532 AVIVR
-537 TILSLAESLGLRVTA
+537 TILSLAESLNLRVTA
-552 EGIETQQLAHALQN
+552 EGIETQDLAHALQK

-575 YFARPMTEGD
+575 YFARPMSEAD
-585 AYDYWRARWNFET
+585 AFDYWRARWNFET
-598 I
+598 V

>member
-1 MLFPENLPFGLIAGP
+1 MESTSVRNLPVNQASGTP
-16 MESMSMR
+16 
-23 DRPISMPGGQL
+23 
-34 LAGQDGAHLSHGL
+34 LAGRGESCPDQSIGIVD
-47 AITEWLAALPYPAAV
+47 WLAALPQIAAI
-62 LSFTN
+62 LSHEN
-67 NHLSTVVANT
+67 NEIKLICGNDSYL
-77 SFHRRF
+77 
-83 RVGCSGEP
+83 
-91 DKPHAAEWRDRI
+91 AAFQVTAQRTASRIMIEWRERVMDFI
-103 VQSVRSGRD
+103 RSGRD
-112 SESFE
+112 SDNFE
-117 LRRDGSLGPE
+117 LRREGKLGPE
-127 YFYCSVGRLPKGDGE
+127 YFMCTVGRLPVMEGKLE
-142 SDLFLFT
+142 QYLFT
-149 AIDRTSDRTMEKNL
+149 ATDRTGDRTIEKNL

-185 EDRLANTSWPDN
+185 DDRLANAAWPEN
-197 AQFGILAIDL
+197 TQFGIIAIDL

-266 IVQRIRNALSYP
+266 IVQRIKEALSSP

-293 CALSTSLTE
+293 CALSFNLDD
-302 DPEDVVRKA
+302 DPDDIVRKA

-318 KRSGKVEIYRNGVLK
+318 KRTGKVEIYRNGVLK
-333 EAQRRFSVESR
+333 EAQRRFSIESR
-344 LRDALAQGELTL
+344 LRDALAQGGLTL

-371 FEALTRWQDEELG
+371 FEALARWNDEELG
-384 HVSPAEFIAV
+384 NVSPVEFIAV
-394 AEESGQITSLG
+394 AEESGLITPLG

-417 RWDAKFGQTLPVG
+417 RWDARFGQPLPVG
-430 INVNLSPIQ
+430 VNVNLSPIQ

-445 ASMFEEALRYSGI
+445 ASMFEEALRYSGVA
-458 SGNRL
+458 GHRL
-463 TAELTESAIVADP
+463 TAELTESAIIADP
-476 EKARKLL
+476 DKARKLL
-483 FALKDLQMPIAMDDF
+483 VALKGLQMPIAMDDF
-498 GTGYSNLA
+498 GTGFSNLA

-523 TSMLEDRDK
+523 SSMLEDRDK
-532 VVMVR
+532 AVIVR
-537 TILSLAESLGLRVTA
+537 TILSLAESLNLKVTA
-552 EGIETQQLAHALQN
+552 EGIETQELAHALQQ

-575 YFARPMTEGD
+575 HFAKPMSEND
-585 AYDYWRARWNFET
+585 AFDYWRARWNFET

>member
-1 MLFPENLPFGLIAGP
+1 MI
-16 MESMSMR
+16 
-23 DRPISMPGGQL
+23 
-34 LAGQDGAHLSHGL
+34 GAS
-47 AITEWLAALPYPAAV
+47 EWLTALSQAAAILSCENNAINIVEANEPFLKAFREHRERTAATAQA
-62 LSFTN
+62 S
-67 NHLSTVVANT
+67 
-77 SFHRRF
+77 
-83 RVGCSGEP
+83 
-91 DKPHAAEWRDRI
+91 AEWRAR
-103 VQSVRSGRD
+103 VTGFAQSDRD

-117 LRRDGSLGPE
+117 IRRDGKLGPE
-127 YFYCSVGRLPKGDGE
+127 YFLCTLGRLRATGARTE
-142 SDLFLFT
+142 QFLFT
-149 AIDRTSDRTMEKNL
+149 AIDRTSERTMEKNL

-185 EDRLANTSWPDN
+185 DDRLANGSWPDN
-197 AQFGILAIDL
+197 AQFGIIAIDL

-233 KSSLRQGDVLARI
+233 KSCLRQGDVLARI

-260 LSDALH
+260 LSDSLQ
-266 IVQRIRNALSYP
+266 IVQRIREALSSP

-293 CALSTSLTE
+293 CALSTHLE
-302 DPEDVVRKA
+302 DDPDDVVRKA

-318 KRSGKVEIYRNGVLK
+318 KRTGKVEIYRNGVLK
-333 EAQRRFSVESR
+333 EAQRRFSIESR
-344 LRDALAQGELTL
+344 LRDALAHGGLTL
-356 AFQPL
+356 AYQPL

-371 FEALTRWQDEELG
+371 FEALARWDDPELG
-384 HVSPAEFIAV
+384 HVSPVEFVPV
-394 AEESGQITSLG
+394 AEESGLITPLG

-417 RWDAKFGQTLPVG
+417 RWDAKFGQALPVG
-430 INVNLSPIQ
+430 VNVNLSPIQ

-458 SGNRL
+458 GGHRL
-463 TAELTESAIVADP
+463 TAELTESAIIADP
-476 EKARKLL
+476 DKARKLL
-483 FALKDLQMPIAMDDF
+483 FAVKDLQMPIAMDDF
-498 GTGYSNLA
+498 GTGFSNLA

-523 TSMLEDRDK
+523 SNMLEDHDK
-532 VVMVR
+532 AVIVR
-537 TILSLAESLGLRVTA
+537 TILSLAESLNLRVTA
-552 EGIETQQLAHALQN
+552 EGIETQELADMLQK

-575 YFARPMTEGD
+575 YFARPMSEAD
-585 AYDYWRARWNFET
+585 AFDYWRVRWNFET

>member
-1 MLFPENLPFGLIAGP
+1 
-16 MESMSMR
+16 MESTSVR
-23 DRPISMPGGQL
+23 SLPVKKASASPLGGDD
-34 LAGQDGAHLSHGL
+34 APHPEH
-47 AITEWLAALPYPAAV
+47 AIGMAQWLEALPQLAAVFSFENNSLNLMRGNARFTQASRLQAERGEAAA
-62 LSFTN
+62 S
-67 NHLSTVVANT
+67 VA
-77 SFHRRF
+77 
-83 RVGCSGEP
+83 
-91 DKPHAAEWRDRI
+91 AAWRERASNFI
-103 VQSVRSGRD
+103 RSGRD
-112 SESFE
+112 SDSFE
-117 LRRDGSLGPE
+117 LRRDGKLGPE
-127 YFYCSVGRLPKGDGE
+127 YFMCTIGRLPAADGRPE
-142 SDLFLFT
+142 HYLFT
-149 AIDRTSDRTMEKNL
+149 ATDRTGERTIEKNL

-185 EDRLANTSWPDN
+185 DDRLANTVWPDK
-197 AQFGILAIDL
+197 AQFGIIAIDL

-266 IVQRIRNALSYP
+266 IVQRIKEALSSP

-293 CALSTSLTE
+293 CALSLNLDD
-302 DPEDVVRKA
+302 DPDDVVRKA

-333 EAQRRFSVESR
+333 EAQRRFSIESR
-344 LRDALAQGELTL
+344 LREALAQGGLTL

-371 FEALTRWQDEELG
+371 FEALARWHDEELG
-384 HVSPAEFIAV
+384 HVPPVEFIAV
-394 AEESGQITSLG
+394 AEESGLITPLG

-417 RWDAKFGQTLPVG
+417 RWDAKFGQPLPVG
-430 INVNLSPIQ
+430 VNVNLSPIQ

-445 ASMFEEALRYSGI
+445 ASMFEEALRYAGI
-458 SGNRL
+458 AGHRL
-463 TAELTESAIVADP
+463 TAELTESAIIADP
-476 EKARKLL
+476 DKARKLL
-483 FALKDLQMPIAMDDF
+483 VALKGLQMPIAMDDF
-498 GTGYSNLA
+498 GTGFSNLA

-523 TSMLEDRDK
+523 STMLEDHDK
-532 VVMVR
+532 AVIVR
-537 TILSLAESLGLRVTA
+537 TILSLAESLNLKVTA
-552 EGIETQQLAHALQN
+552 EGIETQALAHALQQ

-575 YFARPMTEGD
+575 HFAKPMPE
-585 AYDYWRARWNFET
+585 AEAFDYWRARWNFET

>member
-1 MLFPENLPFGLIAGP
+1 
-16 MESMSMR
+16 MES
-23 DRPISMPGGQL
+23 ISVRNLSVDATDDTPP
-34 LAGQDGAHLSHGL
+34 AGQDGAHPQP
-47 AITEWLAALPYPAAV
+47 AIGTDDWLKALPQLAAILAFENGAIRVVRGNGRFLRSMHNIDQSQSRARTAAD
-62 LSFTN
+62 LQE
-67 NHLSTVVANT
+67 
-77 SFHRRF
+77 RF
-83 RVGCSGEP
+83 
-91 DKPHAAEWRDRI
+91 AAF
-103 VQSVRSGRD
+103 VQSGRD

-117 LRRDGSLGPE
+117 IRRDGKLGPE
-127 YFYCSVGRLPKGDGE
+127 YFMCTLGRLPDADGPRY
-142 SDLFLFT
+142 LFT
-149 AIDRTSDRTMEKNL
+149 ATDRTSERTIEKNL

-185 EDRLANTSWPDN
+185 DDRISNSVWPDK
-197 AQFGILAIDL
+197 AQFGIIAIDL

-266 IVQRIRNALSYP
+266 IVQRIREALSSP

-293 CALSTSLTE
+293 CALSVSLDD
-302 DPEDVVRKA
+302 DPDDVVRKA

-333 EAQRRFSVESR
+333 EAQRRFSIESR
-344 LRDALAQGELTL
+344 LRDALAHGGLTL
-356 AFQPL
+356 AYQPL

-371 FEALTRWQDEELG
+371 FEALARWQDEELG

-394 AEESGQITSLG
+394 AEESGLITTLG

-417 RWDAKFGQTLPVG
+417 RWDSKFGQPLPVG
-430 INVNLSPIQ
+430 VNVNLSPIQ

-445 ASMFEEALRYSGI
+445 ASMFEEALRYSGVA
-458 SGNRL
+458 GHRL
-463 TAELTESAIVADP
+463 TAELTESAIIADP
-476 EKARKLL
+476 DKARKLL
-483 FALKDLQMPIAMDDF
+483 FAIKDLQMPIAMDDF
-498 GTGYSNLA
+498 GTGFSNLA
-506 SLHSLPID
+506 TLHSLPID

-523 TSMLEDRDK
+523 TTMLEDRDK
-532 VVMVR
+532 AVIVR
-537 TILSLAESLGLRVTA
+537 TILSLAESLNLKVTA
-552 EGIETQQLAHALQN
+552 EGIETQDLAHALQK

-575 YFARPMTEGD
+575 HFAKAMSEAD
-585 AYDYWRARWNFET
+585 AFDYWRARWNFET

>member
-1 MLFPENLPFGLIAGP
+1 
-16 MESMSMR
+16 MEFMSMR
-23 DRPISMPGGQL
+23 DRPDEEPHPELCVG
-34 LAGQDGAHLSHGL
+34 ADGAHEAHGI
-47 AITEWLAALPYPAAV
+47 AMVDWLAALPHPAATFSFKDNL
-62 LSFTN
+62 LS
-67 NHLSTVVANT
+67 VVAVNP
-77 SFHRRF
+77 SFSKF
-83 RVGCSGEP
+83 FNLQG
-91 DKPHAAEWRDRI
+91 HADPQPTHVMEWRRRI
-103 VQSVRSGRD
+103 VQCVKSDRE
-112 SESFE
+112 SEGFE
-117 LRRDGSLGPE
+117 LRRDGPLGPE
-127 YFYCSVGRLPKGDGE
+127 YFYCTIGKLPDFDGQ
-142 SDLFLFT
+142 SNLFLFT
-149 AIDRTSDRTMEKNL
+149 ALDRTSDRAIEKNL

-185 EDRLANTSWPDN
+185 DDRLSNGSWN
-197 AQFGILAIDL
+197 ATAQFGIIAIDL

-266 IVQRIRNALSYP
+266 IIQRIRDALASP

-293 CALSTSLTE
+293 CALSASIDE
-302 DPEDVVRKA
+302 DPDDVVRKA

-333 EAQRRFSVESR
+333 EAQRRFSIESR
-344 LRDALAQGELTL
+344 LRDALAQGGLTL

-371 FEALTRWQDEELG
+371 FEALARWEDSELG
-384 HVSPAEFIAV
+384 HVSPVEFIAV
-394 AEESGQITSLG
+394 AEESGLITPLG

-417 RWDAKFGQTLPVG
+417 RWDTKFGQPLPVG
-430 INVNLSPIQ
+430 VNVNLSPIQ

-445 ASMFEEALRYSGI
+445 ASMFEESLRYSGI

-483 FALKDLQMPIAMDDF
+483 FALKDLRMPIAMDDF

-514 ILKIDRSFV
+514 ILKIDRSFIS
-523 TSMLEDRDK
+523 SMLLDRDK
-532 VVMVR
+532 EVMVR
-537 TILSLAESLGLRVTA
+537 TILSLAESLGLHVTA
-552 EGIETQQLAHALQN
+552 EGIETQELAHALQDL
-566 MGCWQGQGY
+566 GCWQGQGY
-575 YFARPMTEGD
+575 YFARPMPE
-585 AYDYWRARWNFET
+585 AEAFDYWRARWNFET
-598 I
+598 V

>member
-1 MLFPENLPFGLIAGP
+1 MDSVSVRNWTVDPTDDTPLPG
-16 MESMSMR
+16 EVE
-23 DRPISMPGGQL
+23 
-34 LAGQDGAHLSHGL
+34 AHPDQS
-47 AITEWLAALPYPAAV
+47 APFADWLGALPQAAAILTCDDRGITSLNGNKRFRAAV
-62 LSFTN
+62 GES
-67 NHLSTVVANT
+67 AG
-77 SFHRRF
+77 RRQA
-83 RVGCSGEP
+83 
-91 DKPHAAEWRDRI
+91 DKAATEWRDRI
-103 VQSVRSGRD
+103 LAFARSERASD
-112 SESFE
+112 SFE
-117 LRRDGSLGPE
+117 MRREGKLGPE
-127 YFYCSVGRLPKGDGE
+127 YFLCTIGRLPGTQGSE
-142 SDLFLFT
+142 TQYLFT
-149 AIDRTSDRTMEKNL
+149 AIDRTTERTIEKNL

-185 EDRLANTSWPDN
+185 DDRIANSAWPEN
-197 AQFGILAIDL
+197 AQFGIIAIDL

-266 IVQRIRNALSYP
+266 IVQRIRESMSMP

-293 CALSTSLTE
+293 CALSINQDD
-302 DPEDVVRKA
+302 DPDDVVRKA

-318 KRSGKVEIYRNGVLK
+318 KRTGKVEIYRNGVLK
-333 EAQRRFSVESR
+333 EAQRRFSIESR
-344 LRDALAQGELTL
+344 LRDALARGGLTL

-361 IHLQT
+361 IHLPT

-371 FEALTRWQDEELG
+371 FEALARWQDEELG
-384 HVSPAEFIAV
+384 FVSPAEFIPV
-394 AEESGQITSLG
+394 AEESGLITALG
-405 RWAAYEAAQALS
+405 RWATYEAAQALS
-417 RWDAKFGQTLPVG
+417 RWDAKFGQVLPVG

-445 ASMFEEALRYSGI
+445 ASMFEEALRYSGVA
-458 SGNRL
+458 GNRL
-463 TAELTESAIVADP
+463 TAEITESAIVADP
-476 EKARKLL
+476 DKARKLL
-483 FALKDLQMPIAMDDF
+483 VALKDLQMPIAMDDF
-498 GTGYSNLA
+498 GTGFSNLA

-523 TSMLEDRDK
+523 TSMLEDHDK
-532 VVMVR
+532 RVIVR
-537 TILSLAESLGLRVTA
+537 TILSLAESLNLRVTA
-552 EGIETQQLAHALQN
+552 EGIETQQLADALQQ

-575 YFARPMTEGD
+575 YFAKAMTEAE

>member
-1 MLFPENLPFGLIAGP
+1 
-16 MESMSMR
+16 MESMSVRNWPSQMTSGS
-23 DRPISMPGGQL
+23 PLPGG
-34 LAGQDGAHLSHGL
+34 DETHLSQ
-47 AITEWLAALPYPAAV
+47 AIGTTDWLTALSQASAI
-62 LSFTN
+62 LSHEN
-67 NHLSTVVANT
+67 NEIVILEANEA
-77 SFHRRF
+77 FLRAFRDHRER
-83 RVGCSGEP
+83 GSS
-91 DKPHAAEWRDRI
+91 ASQASAEWRAR
-103 VQSVRSGRD
+103 VTAFMRSTGD
-112 SESFE
+112 SDSFE
-117 LRRDGSLGPE
+117 IRRDGKLGPE
-127 YFYCSVGRLPKGDGE
+127 YFLCTLGRLRAGAGRSE
-142 SDLFLFT
+142 QFLFT
-149 AIDRTSDRTMEKNL
+149 AIDRTSERTIEKNL
-163 RRELLSDGL
+163 RRELLSDSL

-185 EDRLANTSWPDN
+185 DDRLTNGSWPDN
-197 AQFGILAIDL
+197 AQFGIIAIDL

-233 KSSLRQGDVLARI
+233 KSCLRQGDVLARI

-260 LSDALH
+260 LSDTLQ
-266 IVQRIRNALSYP
+266 IVQRIREALSSP

-293 CALSTSLTE
+293 CALSAHLDD
-302 DPEDVVRKA
+302 DPDDVVRKA

-333 EAQRRFSVESR
+333 EAQRRFSIESR
-344 LRDALAQGELTL
+344 LRDALAHGGLTL
-356 AFQPL
+356 AYQPL

-371 FEALTRWQDEELG
+371 FEALARWNDAELG
-384 HVSPAEFIAV
+384 NVSPVEFIAV
-394 AEESGQITSLG
+394 AEESGLITPLG

-417 RWDAKFGQTLPVG
+417 RWDAKFGQPLPVG
-430 INVNLSPIQ
+430 VNVNLSPIQ

-458 SGNRL
+458 GGHRL
-463 TAELTESAIVADP
+463 TAELTESAIIADP
-476 EKARKLL
+476 DKARKLL

-498 GTGYSNLA
+498 GTGFSNLA

-523 TSMLEDRDK
+523 STMLEDHDK
-532 VVMVR
+532 AVIVR
-537 TILSLAESLGLRVTA
+537 TILSLAESLNLRVTA
-552 EGIETQQLAHALQN
+552 EGIETQELAHALQK

-575 YFARPMTEGD
+575 HFARPMAE
-585 AYDYWRARWNFET
+585 AEAFDYWRARWNFET
-598 I
+598 V